1 MLLFEAVLSC
11 LQFLQSLGAA
21 NILSNLLVGT
31 GRTSAKIRTRDVSLT
46 RPVQSSK
53 NDKLYLGYRHSSMSL
68 ARVSKK
74 AAERVLVVDNEPE
87 VALTIKI
94 GLEREAISSDVYI
107 DPMKALKQ
115 FRRHSGHYFLVLSD
129 IRMVKMS
136 GFELVRHIRSIRP
149 ETNIILMTAF
159 EIDKSEFVKV
169 FPSTNVDDFL
179 QKPFSMGTLNNL
191 VHKYSE
197 RRLKNV

>member
-1 MLLFEAVLSC
+1 
-11 LQFLQSLGAA
+11 
-21 NILSNLLVGT
+21 
-31 GRTSAKIRTRDVSLT
+31 
-46 RPVQSSK
+46 
-53 NDKLYLGYRHSSMSL
+53 MSL

-107 DPMKALKQ
+107 DPMIALKQ

-169 FPSTNVDDFL
+169 FPSTKVDDFL